1 MAGFSFLVK
10 FLVLGEGVEGAGK
23 GFRFSSGDG
32 ADGTARAKSERR
44 QRTEETTRGR
54 ELAGCR
60 NFGRHRERLPAA
72 HRRARV
78 VLEPCLAEFAFL
90 VKLLAWERL

>member
-1 MAGFSFLVK
+1 MDVSHQAEAEKYRARCRRCRERISFLIRQEQK
-10 FLVLGEGVEGAGK
+10 
-23 GFRFSSGDG
+23 RH
-32 ADGTARAKSERR
+32 ARAESERR

-54 ELAGCR
+54 GIAECR
-60 NFGRHRERLPAA
+60 NFGRKRERAQPA